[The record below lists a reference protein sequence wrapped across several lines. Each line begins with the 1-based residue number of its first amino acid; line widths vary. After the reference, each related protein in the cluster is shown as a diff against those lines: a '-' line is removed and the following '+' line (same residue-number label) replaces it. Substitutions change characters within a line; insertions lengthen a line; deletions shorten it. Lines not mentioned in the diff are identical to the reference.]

1 MANITL
7 RLDPMDK
14 ILLRRSLNRDGR
26 AQKLLSDEVARVSD
40 PYVPM
45 KDGVLKDT
53 RRVYTN
59 RIEYV
64 MPYARRQWH
73 ENAGKGKEGTEA
85 NPKGLRGKYWVHR
98 AMADHG
104 SEVVR
109 AVAKLAGGKAK

>member
-40 PYVPM
+40 PYVP
-45 KDGVLKDT
+45 KLSSDLKKT

-59 RIEYV
+59 RVEYI

-73 ENAGKGKEGTEA
+73 ENAGRGLEGTA
-85 NPKGLRGKYWVHR
+85 SHGLRGKYWVHR